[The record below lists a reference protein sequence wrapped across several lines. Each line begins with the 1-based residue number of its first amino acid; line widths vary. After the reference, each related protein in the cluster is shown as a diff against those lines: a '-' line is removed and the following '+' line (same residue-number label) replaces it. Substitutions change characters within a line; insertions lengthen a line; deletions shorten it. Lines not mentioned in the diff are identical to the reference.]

1 MSSPEAMRRL
11 ADMVEALRDVEGIE
25 VDTSSV
31 EEVPSMDNPM
41 QAMMGQVMGAD
52 VSTEE
57 KLVITADMVEEEED
71 QMPDDNDAQDDDFAD
86 IEISDDEAVAQE
98 ASEK

>member
-86 IEISDDEAVAQE
+86 IEISDDETVAQE
-98 ASEK
+98 APEK